1 MYQGAT
7 AFTRMPSCAHST
19 ASVFV
24 RFQTPAFAAAALC
37 HPAAHA
43 QSWPT
48 QAVRVVVPF
57 AAGGGTDVLARMLSK
72 KFSDSL
78 GQYFIV
84 ENRVGAGG
92 NLGADVVAKAP
103 GDGYTL
109 LSADNGI
116 LTMNPYA
123 YRKLPYDP
131 VKAFAPVAMI
141 AAGPNVLAVPPSLGA
156 GSLKELLA
164 MARAKPGKLNYA
176 SAGIGSFQHLAGEL
190 FRLQGKA
197 EIRLEDYRRSS
208 GKFDNIVS
216 IEMFEAVGEAGIR
229 PNDLAKRLGVSR
241 RTAYRDLKALEME
254 VDVPIWNEHGRW
266 GVSQS
271 GLLPALRFSRDEAL
285 AIVLAARL
293 LAKFATGY
301 DPELGA
307 ALMKLGGMLD
317 EPLRSAV
324 ERTVSQLSDLR
335 DQPEAQSRLRI
346 LANAWV
352 NGRVV
357 EFEYAAAWS
366 NPGTTRTA
374 RVHPYLI
381 EPSSA
386 TLATYL
392 IGYDETRSAM
402 RTFRADRIV
411 NPRITPSTF
420 VRPKDVE
427 LERTLAAA
435 WDIVADQPLE
445 EIVVRDDVDVVLV
458 ATSGLAALRPT
469 ITALRAA

>member
-1 MYQGAT
+1 MQCLAP
-7 AFTRMPSCAHST
+7 AFRQRAEQANSGT
-19 ASVFV
+19 
-24 RFQTPAFAAAALC
+24 TPA
-37 HPAAHA
+37 PA
-43 QSWPT
+43 
-48 QAVRVVVPF
+48 QAPSAVDAEKEIATLRQIKQRELELAKHSRMSLDQLYQKIQKGEVKDLNVIVK
-57 AAGGGTDVLARMLSK
+57 GDV
-72 KFSDSL
+72 
-78 GQYFIV
+78 Q
-84 ENRVGAGG
+84 
-92 NLGADVVAKAP
+92 
-103 GDGYTL
+103 
-109 LSADNGI
+109 
-116 LTMNPYA
+116 
-123 YRKLPYDP
+123 
-131 VKAFAPVAMI
+131 
-141 AAGPNVLAVPPSLGA
+141 
-156 GSLKELLA
+156 GS
-164 MARAKPGKLNYA
+164 
-176 SAGIGSFQHLAGEL
+176 
-190 FRLQGKA
+190 
-197 EIRLEDYRRSS
+197 
-208 GKFDNIVS
+208 V
-216 IEMFEAVGEAGIR
+216 EAVGEAGIR

-445 EIVVRDDVDVVLV
+445 EIVVRF
-458 ATSGLAALRPT
+458 TPEGLIRRIEVT
-469 ITALRAA
+469 DT

>member
-1 MYQGAT
+1 MA
-7 AFTRMPSCAHST
+7 
-19 ASVFV
+19 
-24 RFQTPAFAAAALC
+24 QTSRHGNPDEDF
-37 HPAAHA
+37 
-43 QSWPT
+43 SKSD
-48 QAVRVVVPF
+48 RS
-57 AAGGGTDVLARMLSK
+57 ARL
-72 KFSDSL
+72 L
-78 GQYFIV
+78 
-84 ENRVGAGG
+84 R
-92 NLGADVVAKAP
+92 
-103 GDGYTL
+103 TL
-109 LSADNGI
+109 K
-116 LTMNPYA
+116 Y
-123 YRKLPYDP
+123 
-131 VKAFAPVAMI
+131 V
-141 AAGPNVLAVPPSLGA
+141 
-156 GSLKELLA
+156 
-164 MARAKPGKLNYA
+164 
-176 SAGIGSFQHLAGEL
+176 
-190 FRLQGKA
+190 
-197 EIRLEDYRRSS
+197 
-208 GKFDNIVS
+208 
-216 IEMFEAVGEAGIR
+216 EAVGESGIR
-229 PNDLAKRLGVSR
+229 PSDLAKKLGVSR
-241 RTAYRDLKALEME
+241 RTAYRDLKALETE
-254 VDVPIWNEHGRW
+254 VDIPIWNEHGRW

-324 ERTVSQLSDLR
+324 ERTVSQLSNLR
-335 DQPEAQSRLRI
+335 DQPEAQSRLRV

-357 EFEYAAAWS
+357 EFEYAPAWS

-392 IGYDETRSAM
+392 IGFDETRNAM

-411 NPRITPSTF
+411 NPRMTPSTF

-445 EIVVRDDVDVVLV
+445 EIVIRFTPEAASRASETRWHPSQTSEREADGSLLWRARVSGLLEVRSWILGWGEGAEVLKPQALRDDV
-458 ATSGLAALRPT
+458 AQT
-469 ITALRAA
+469 LRAAAARYTSA

>member
-1 MYQGAT
+1 MTQSSRHGNPDED
-7 AFTRMPSCAHST
+7 FTKSDRS
-19 ASVFV
+19 
-24 RFQTPAFAAAALC
+24 
-37 HPAAHA
+37 
-43 QSWPT
+43 
-48 QAVRVVVPF
+48 
-57 AAGGGTDVLARMLSK
+57 ARL
-72 KFSDSL
+72 L
-78 GQYFIV
+78 
-84 ENRVGAGG
+84 R
-92 NLGADVVAKAP
+92 
-103 GDGYTL
+103 TL
-109 LSADNGI
+109 K
-116 LTMNPYA
+116 Y
-123 YRKLPYDP
+123 
-131 VKAFAPVAMI
+131 V
-141 AAGPNVLAVPPSLGA
+141 
-156 GSLKELLA
+156 
-164 MARAKPGKLNYA
+164 
-176 SAGIGSFQHLAGEL
+176 
-190 FRLQGKA
+190 
-197 EIRLEDYRRSS
+197 
-208 GKFDNIVS
+208 
-216 IEMFEAVGEAGIR
+216 EAVGESGIR
-229 PNDLAKRLGVSR
+229 PSDLAKKLGVSR
-241 RTAYRDLKALEME
+241 RTAYRDLKALELE
-254 VDVPIWNEHGRW
+254 VDIPIWNEHGRW

-324 ERTVSQLSDLR
+324 ERTVSQLSNLR
-335 DQPEAQSRLRI
+335 DQPEAQSRLRV

-366 NPGTTRTA
+366 NPGSPRTA

-392 IGYDETRSAM
+392 IGFDETRNAM
-402 RTFRADRIV
+402 RTFRVDRIV
-411 NPRITPSTF
+411 NPRMTPSTF

-445 EIVVRDDVDVVLV
+445 EIVIRFTPEAASRASETRWHPSQTSEREADGSLLWRARVSGLLEVRSWILGWGDGAEVLKPQALRDDV
-458 ATSGLAALRPT
+458 AQT
-469 ITALRAA
+469 LRAAAARYTGA